1 MQTTNADG
9 SSAIGEKVKTV
20 DSIVVWP
27 EDLVARRWKSSNLQV
42 CEAKLQTMKHRRG
55 MGTLKGDIMQS
66 L

>member
-27 EDLVARRWKSSNLQV
+27 EDLVARRWKSSNL
-42 CEAKLQTMKHRRG
+42 
-55 MGTLKGDIMQS
+55 
-66 L
+66 